1 MHLSPNA
8 HRDRAPSAGFS
19 LIELM
24 VVVGVIGVLTAVAAP
39 PIRNYMRTSALR
51 VAIANLSGE
60 LQTARNK
67 AISKNTSL
75 GVVLLFPSNRT
86 YRWVIEDDQNPTGGI
101 TGQRPDMSALVADS
115 NQVGPIRTLPD
126 GVNFVVAG
134 ANAEGIR
141 FNGLGAACFPAG
153 AGGACPVLDVGS
165 KVVTPVGGGGDYNIK
180 MCQPSTNL
188 CRTVLVGVGGRISQT
203 PNWEAP

>member
-8 HRDRAPSAGFS
+8 SRGRAPSAGFS
-19 LIELM
+19 LIELI
-24 VVVGVIGVLTAVAAP
+24 VVAGIIGVLAAVAGP
-39 PIRNYMRTSALR
+39 PIRNYMRTSAIR
-51 VAIANLSGE
+51 AAINLLSGE

-67 AISKNTSL
+67 AITKNVSL

-86 YRWVIEDDQNPTGGI
+86 YRWVIEDDQDPTGGI
-101 TGQRPDMSALVADS
+101 TGQRRDMSVLVTEAA
-115 NQVGPIRTLPD
+115 QLGPLRTLPE
-126 GVNFVVAG
+126 GVNFVVSG

-153 AGGACPVLDVGS
+153 AGGSCPVLDTGV
-165 KVVTPVGGGGDYNIK
+165 KVVTPVGGGADFNIK
-180 MCQPSTNL
+180 LCQPRTGL
-188 CRTVLVGVGGRISQT
+188 CRTVLVGVGGRISMT